1 MHIVSCCFFLNM
13 FCVVLQSMLEQVEGP
28 VSTDEYV
35 EVKKALAMSQSKIQ
49 ILAHDNHDLEKRIQI
64 MQSTVRPHSILSFII
79 VFFLYFF
86 FMYHICFISFLKY
99 FYLNLFFLVL
109 CFVLFFTLLKYSSCF
124 LACKFITTQQ
134 LSVF

>member
-1 MHIVSCCFFLNM
+1 M

-79 VFFLYFF
+79 VIFYLCNTCFIFFNFFFLIFVF
-86 FMYHICFISFLKY
+86 CF
-99 FYLNLFFLVL
+99 LFCSVFQMI
-109 CFVLFFTLLKYSSCF
+109 KYSSCF
-124 LACKFITTQQ
+124 LACKFVTTQQ